1 MFILHHL
8 FALSDRFSRLK
19 RMIAGEEC
27 RGLLQA
33 CLLQQVVGLDG
44 LPFVNC
50 NRHVRAQVLNCLNA
64 LVWEADGRHD
74 LVGHDYQG
82 LDVDIDLGS
91 FLESLVNLAVLSF
104 VFVPVQIETC
114 EVEIRGKLP
123 AVFLH
128 LAGIYQLEE
137 TVARVLQVNVFSSVL
152 IEQQIHSL

>member
-8 FALSDRFSRLK
+8 FARRDRFSRLK

-44 LPFVNC
+44 LPLVNC
-50 NRHVRAQVLNCLNA
+50 NSHVRAQVLNRLNA

-82 LDVDIDLGS
+82 LDVDIDLCS

-104 VFVPVQIETC
+104 VFVQIETG

-128 LAGIYQLEE
+128 LAGVHQLEE
-137 TVARVLQVNVFSSVL
+137 TIARVLQVNVFSSVL

>member
-1 MFILHHL
+1 
-8 FALSDRFSRLK
+8 
-19 RMIAGEEC
+19 
-27 RGLLQA
+27 
-33 CLLQQVVGLDG
+33 
-44 LPFVNC
+44 
-50 NRHVRAQVLNCLNA
+50 VRTQVLNRLNA

-104 VFVPVQIETC
+104 VFVPVQIETG

-128 LAGIYQLEE
+128 LAGVY
-137 TVARVLQVNVFSSVL
+137 
-152 IEQQIHSL
+152 